1 MRFIPWMPLVQI
13 LALPL
18 SVTSLHLQ
26 FLLWKMGII
35 VVPTF
40 ESCYENEMSELQEYL
55 PCRFA

>member
-1 MRFIPWMPLVQI
+1 MPLVQI

-18 SVTSLHLQ
+18 SVTSLRLQ